1 MLHEDRDL
9 VYRVQSMMGKS
20 KVTIVAISAIVG
32 TSLPNSP
39 NNPRK
44 NKTEIKIA
52 NVDVNEL
59 PDRKW
64 MRWGAM
70 DAARGLIAIWGEP
83 GSQNPASSSNC
94 SAMW

>member
-9 VYRVQSMMGKS
+9 VYRVQSMDKS
-20 KVTIVAISAIVG
+20 KVKIIAISAMVG

-39 NNPRK
+39 NNPQK
-44 NKTEIKIA
+44 NTEIKIA